1 MGKRHFFG
9 QYALWIILAAL
20 ACAPMLFSY
29 AGKAVK
35 HNANR
40 VEDWLPG
47 RYIETK
53 QLSWFRQQFVADQF
67 VIVSWDGCRLGGD
80 PSDPDAEPD
89 DPRIAE
95 LAQVLVQNS
104 KPKSTTP
111 VPEPSLAPQS
121 ADTSAPDPTQRDY
134 FKSVTTA
141 REILDQLTAP
151 PTSLSYEDAVERL
164 KGSLIGPDGHQTC
177 LVVAISESGA
187 KHLRDAIGRGF
198 QGKRLIQRQ
207 PGELFKR
214 AATVGLDQEEIHL
227 GGPPVDNVAIDEEGE
242 KTLLRL
248 SSLAGLL
255 GLGLCW
261 SSLRSV
267 RLTIIVFI
275 CAILSGAAGL
285 AMVALTGQATDAV
298 LMSMPALVYVL
309 SISASVHLI
318 NHYREAIADHGPTG
332 AVERAIGHGWKP
344 AFLCTLTTA
353 LGLISLCTS
362 ELTPIRKFGFY
373 SAVGVFAMLAVSF
386 LVLPAAL
393 EVWHKRKLERE
404 AKRNANA
411 PKSQRKAAI
420 VQADV
425 DRMSEMPSRFEA
437 FWQWLGGGIIRRHA
451 WVTFACLAFIVTMS
465 VGVTRLKTSID
476 LLKLFDPHARILQD
490 YAWLE
495 KNLGRLVPMELVLRF
510 PAATTITSEAQSQA
524 GDQAAE
530 YAGRLSF
537 LDRLETASM
546 VEQSIK
552 KTFGEQ
558 GKDIVGQTV
567 SAATFAPAD
576 PGQQSGP
583 RVMRFARRSAASQQ
597 LEQSRP
603 AFESTGFL
611 GLDPAD
617 HAELWRV
624 SVRVAAFQN
633 VDYGQ
638 FVRELRDGVE
648 PIMAA
653 LDTRTEVLHRV
664 AQQRDGSYA
673 GATVWVLAP
682 KASEPV
688 KDEKAEAKLPWISS
702 QLASFASWNQDTT
715 KQKEEYS
722 ATVYATYRAA
732 LNQFLR
738 RSNLS
743 VQWKEVTSD
752 NIESVMRDA
761 SGKADCVVWTST
773 KDSLPIS
780 MPAGFSSS
788 TDHTTS
794 TPAEEK
800 ALVRVNGVADLK
812 HRMTPLEDRL
822 AMHEFDSPASA
833 ASTTSIGIDAHVL
846 GGQSQPE
853 AIYTGVVPIVYK
865 AQRELLNSLIES
877 TIWSFA
883 TITPLM
889 MFVSRGV
896 RAGSVVMIPNTLPV
910 LVVFGGMGWLGAAVD
925 IGSMMSASIALG
937 VAVDDTIHFLTWF
950 REELAKGTSRREALL
965 VTYRR
970 CASPTLQAAMISGLG
985 LSIFAMST
993 FTPTQRFGW
1002 LMLTILLAGVVA
1014 ELIMLPALLAGPLGN
1029 IFETSAS
1036 RNPRRLTNRLVRT
1049 FLGSSQRADKASQDA
1064 AQVGRYHF
1072 GVKAFL
1078 RFLSR

>member
-9 QYALWIILAAL
+9 RYAVWIILASI

-67 VIVSWDGCRLGGD
+67 VVVSWDGCRLGGD

-95 LAQVLVQNS
+95 LAAALVQNS

-121 ADTSAPDPTQRDY
+121 ADTSAPDPTRRDY
-134 FKSVTTA
+134 FKKVTTA
-141 REILDQLTAP
+141 REVLDQLTSP
-151 PTSLSYEDAVERL
+151 PTSLSYEEAIERL
-164 KGSLIGPDGHQTC
+164 KGSLVGPDGRQTC
-177 LVVAISESGA
+177 LVVAISETGA

-214 AATVGLDQEEIHL
+214 AAAVGLAPEQIHL

-267 RLTIIVFI
+267 RLTVIVFL
-275 CAILSGAAGL
+275 CALLSGAAGL
-285 AMVALTGQATDAV
+285 AVVALTGQSTDAV

-318 NHYREAIADHGPTG
+318 NHYREALADPGPDG

-353 LGLISLCTS
+353 LGLFSLCTS

-393 EVWHKRKLERE
+393 EIWHRRKVERDLKRT
-404 AKRNANA
+404 ANT
-411 PKSQRKAAI
+411 PKSQRKAAAL
-420 VQADV
+420 QEV
-425 DRMSEMPSRFEA
+425 DRMSDLPTRFEA
-437 FWQWLGGGIIRRHA
+437 FWQWLGAGIIRRHGL
-451 WVTFACLAFIVTMS
+451 VTFGCMAFIVAMS
-465 VGVTRLKTSID
+465 FGVTRLKTSID

-510 PAATTITSEAQSQA
+510 PAATTITAEAQSQA
-524 GDQAAE
+524 GPQAAE

-552 KTFGEQ
+552 KMFGEQ

-597 LEQSRP
+597 LEQSRG

-653 LDTRTEVLHRV
+653 LDTRTEILHRI
-664 AQQRDGSYA
+664 AQHREDGSYA
-673 GATVWVLAP
+673 GANVWVLAP
-682 KASEPV
+682 KVNEQ
-688 KDEKAEAKLPWISS
+688 KNLEKADVKLPWISS
-702 QLASFASWNQDTT
+702 KLSSFSPWQQDES
-715 KQKEEYS
+715 KAKADYAEIVYS
-722 ATVYATYRAA
+722 TYRAA

-752 NIESVMRDA
+752 NLEAVMREAAD
-761 SGKADCVVWTST
+761 KADCVVWTST
-773 KDSLPIS
+773 KDSVPIS
-780 MPAGFSSS
+780 MPASFSGE
-788 TDHTTS
+788 TTKS
-794 TPAEEK
+794 AI
-800 ALVRVNGVADLK
+800 VHVNGMSDLQ

-822 AMHEFDSPASA
+822 AMAAAAEAAEDGHSHSSA
-833 ASTTSIGIDAHVL
+833 IGIDAQVL
-846 GGQSQPE
+846 GGQTSPE

-896 RAGSVVMIPNTLPV
+896 RAGTVVMIPNTLPV

-965 VTYRR
+965 LTYRR

-1029 IFETSAS
+1029 IFEESVS
-1036 RNPRRLTNRLVRT
+1036 RDPRRLTNRIVRT
-1049 FLGSSQRADKASQDA
+1049 FLGSTQRADKATQDA
-1064 AQVGRYHF
+1064 GVGRYHF